1 MSDQLLPV
9 FLKLAG
15 RKAVLVGAGRVASAK
30 LTALL
35 AAGAEVSV
43 VAPVISP
50 AIAAAPVAVFRRPF
64 VPADLD
70 GAWVAV
76 AAATPDVNRDV
87 AAAAEERR
95 IFVNAVDD
103 PANASAYTGGVLRR
117 GGVTIAVSTEGRA
130 PALAGLLRE
139 GLEAVVPDEIET
151 WVRAA
156 EWLKERQRTEGV
168 PMGER
173 RPRLLEALNALYA
186 KKLDGNK
193 LERSGIDSRA
203 ASGESGKRATNTPQL
218 NDERNGIDSA
228 RGREADPLDE
238 RRRIHFGV
246 AEDASGGLGDA
257 PQRPPAQ

>member
-30 LTALL
+30 LPALL

-43 VAPVISP
+43 VAPAISP

-76 AAATPDVNRDV
+76 AAATPDVNREV

-130 PALAGLLRE
+130 PALAAQGRTHHQAVDRLL
-139 GLEAVVPDEIET
+139 AD
-151 WVRAA
+151 
-156 EWLKERQRTEGV
+156 
-168 PMGER
+168 R
-173 RPRLLEALNALYA
+173 RPPRTLADGEAARLGSEVE
-186 KKLDGNK
+186 GP
-193 LERSGIDSRA
+193 GV
-203 ASGESGKRATNTPQL
+203 
-218 NDERNGIDSA
+218 DERVI
-228 RGREADPLDE
+228 EDE
-238 RRRIHFGV
+238 VGLAENAGGPPRHQLGV
-246 AEDASGGLGDA
+246 ARA
-257 PQRPPAQ
+257 RPHQPHEARSHH